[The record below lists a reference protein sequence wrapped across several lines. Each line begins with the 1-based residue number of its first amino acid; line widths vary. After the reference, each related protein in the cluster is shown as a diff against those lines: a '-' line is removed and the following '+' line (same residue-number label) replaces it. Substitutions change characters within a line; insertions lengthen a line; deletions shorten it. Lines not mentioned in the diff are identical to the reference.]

1 MSTPAISIPTYQ
13 YSHTIGNAAAA
24 NQAGFR
30 SPVDVALG
38 QDGLLYVLNSSSEA
52 LAQGKWVAKCT
63 IDEDYLGSFGSYGT
77 EDGQFT
83 WPNSLALDKEGNVYV
98 TDEYLNQISVFD
110 RDGTFLRKWG
120 TEGDGDGQWNRPA
133 GIAFDGEDNLYV
145 VDSLNHRVQKFMSD
159 GRFLGDWGGP
169 GTGEGQFNAPWGIDV
184 DEQGNV
190 YVADWRNHRIQK
202 FNAEGKFLMKFGEAG
217 DGDGEFNR
225 PSGVAVDQEG
235 YIYVVDWGN
244 DRVQGF
250 DPQGGFVT
258 KFIGDAGL
266 SKWGVDRLAA
276 NPENM
281 LGARQQAKSLDPE
294 KRFFHPVGIEV
305 DSENRIIVVD
315 CGRHRLQ
322 IYQKVS
328 G

>member
-1 MSTPAISIPTYQ
+1 MSTLAVSSPTYQ
-13 YSHTIGNAAAA
+13 YSHTIGNAGAADTV
-24 NQAGFR
+24 GFR

-38 QDGLLYVLNSSSEA
+38 RDGLLYVLNHSAES
-52 LAQGKWVAKCT
+52 QPRGKWIAKCNM
-63 IDEDYLGSFGSYGT
+63 DEDYLGSFGSYGT

-83 WPNSLALDKEGNVYV
+83 WPNSLAVDKEGNVYV
-98 TDEYLNQISVFD
+98 TDEYRNQISVFD
-110 RDGTFLRKWG
+110 GDGTFLRKWG
-120 TEGDGDGQWNRPA
+120 TGGDGDGQWNRPA
-133 GIAFDGEDNLYV
+133 GLAFDAENNLYV
-145 VDSLNHRVQKFMSD
+145 VDSLNHRVQKFMPD
-159 GRFLGDWGGP
+159 GKFLLGWGGP

-184 DEQGNV
+184 DEQGDV

-202 FNAEGKFLMKFGEAG
+202 FTSEGKFLMKFGEAG

-235 YIYVVDWGN
+235 YIYVVDWN
-244 DRVQGF
+244 NRVQGF
-250 DPQGGFVT
+250 DPEGGFVT
-258 KFIGDAGL
+258 KFMGDAGL
-266 SKWGVDRLAA
+266 SKWGVERLSA

-281 LGARQQAKSLDPE
+281 LGAREQAKSLDPE
-294 KRFFHPVGIEV
+294 RRFHHPVGIEV
-305 DSENRIIVVD
+305 DTQNRIIVAD